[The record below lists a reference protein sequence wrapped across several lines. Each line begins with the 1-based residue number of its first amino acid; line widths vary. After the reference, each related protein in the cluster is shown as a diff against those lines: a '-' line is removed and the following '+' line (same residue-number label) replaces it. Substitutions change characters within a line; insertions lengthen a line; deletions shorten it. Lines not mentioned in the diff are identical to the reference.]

1 MGPTLPAQLVFVLRL
16 ESCTSTTRLAA
27 SEPKVELRVTF
38 GHCPLLGT
46 HTLAREPRQRTPRG
60 EADKQA
66 VRKCRLLPVLPV
78 HVKPNLSSPTVT
90 QSHAKPSG
98 SSRRRLTQ
106 GMPEKPTPRLANRY
120 DCLGGIDAVW
130 RSLTILMALAAA
142 GLGPVRSETHHFEP
156 TTYHNTFSFA
166 HEPVLTVRPGDRVVT
181 RTIDARGYDADN
193 QRVGERPNPQTGPF
207 YIAGAEPGDMLVVV
221 FERIEPSRGTAWSSS
236 VLAPYTVDPS
246 FLRHEAE
253 REQTTQTWTIDM
265 QRGVA
270 RVASDTIQP
279 PGIEVPLRPMLGC
292 VAVAPARKEAVATS
306 TPGAF
311 GGNMDYNGIV
321 AGVKLM
327 LPVNEPGALLFVGD
341 GHARQ
346 GDGEVV
352 GNALEVSMDVEFT
365 VDLMKDRTIGW
376 PRLETAEHIMTLGSA
391 RPLLQALQHATTE
404 LQRWLKADYR
414 FDERGSSLL
423 MGHAMEYDIANVVDP
438 HFTVV
443 AKIRKDLLPPTP
455 ESP

>member
-1 MGPTLPAQLVFVLRL
+1 MAAHATGRFERRPLGNWRLV
-16 ESCTSTTRLAA
+16 
-27 SEPKVELRVTF
+27 
-38 GHCPLLGT
+38 
-46 HTLAREPRQRTPRG
+46 
-60 EADKQA
+60 
-66 VRKCRLLPVLPV
+66 PVL
-78 HVKPNLSSPTVT
+78 HLHLKPMLCLSTVAPSEGRASRA
-90 QSHAKPSG
+90 SHEALPKA
-98 SSRRRLTQ
+98 SRLVRICQ
-106 GMPEKPTPRLANRY
+106 PRKLASRY
-120 DCLGGIDAVW
+120 DSLGGLMAVW
-130 RSLTILMALAAA
+130 RSLAILMVLAAA
-142 GLGPVRSETHHFEP
+142 GPGLMHSETHHFDP

-166 HEPVLTVRPGDRVVT
+166 HEPVLTIHAGDRVVT

-193 QRVGERPNPQTGPF
+193 ERVGERPNPQTGPF
-207 YIAGAEPGDMLVVV
+207 YVAEAEPGDMLVVV

-246 FLRHEAE
+246 FLRYEAE
-253 REQTTQTWTIDM
+253 REQKTQTWTIDK

-270 RVASDTIQP
+270 KVASETIQP
-279 PGIEVPLRPMLGC
+279 AGIEVPLRPMLGC

-352 GNALEVSMDVEFT
+352 GNALEVSMHVEFT
-365 VDLMKDRTIGW
+365 VDLIKGRTIGW

-404 LQRWLKADYR
+404 LQRWLMADYG

-423 MGHAMEYDIANVVDP
+423 MGHALEYDIANVVDP

-443 AKIRKDLLPPTP
+443 AKIRKDLLMPGD